1 MFNQWLPFSS
11 SVFASST
18 LRVYSSF
25 NAGVFGRIEQSA
37 VYAGT
42 SFFISPTLFLQ
53 SIHYNH
59 PDLKRVYIVRLF
71 TGELLGISWSFIIS
85 GSVFGS
91 AVGESKLSD
100 AFRTNLEFIG
110 LRYQGFTV

>member
-1 MFNQWLPFSS
+1 VFDQWLPFLS
-11 SVFASST
+11 SVFASAT

-53 SIHYNH
+53 SIHYSHLN
-59 PDLKRVYIVRLF
+59 LKRVYIVKLFIQSIQRNCGYNRLRAGVENQIEPYRMRF
-71 TGELLGISWSFIIS
+71 CLWC
-85 GSVFGS
+85 GS
-91 AVGESKLSD
+91 
-100 AFRTNLEFIG
+100 N
-110 LRYQGFTV
+110 